1 MSKSRKQQEEDKAHA
16 HALAKLRALL
26 APGDTVYTILRH
38 VSRSGQTRI
47 VDAYVIAGGELFPV
61 GWAMARV
68 LGKRFDAG
76 HQGIR
81 YESAFQL
88 VRMAAWVIF
97 EHDPRLQDW
106 ARERIA
112 NGLPAH
118 PTYAL
123 TQQAL

>member
-1 MSKSRKQQEEDKAHA
+1 MSKSRKQQQEEDKA

-76 HQGIR
+76 YQGIP

-88 VRMAAWVIF
+88 VRMAAWALF

-106 ARERIA
+106 TRERIA
-112 NGLPAH
+112 NGRSAH
-118 PTYAL
+118 PSYAL